1 MTAFLPPVLARILTG
16 LALGLACAGA
26 PAKAGA
32 QPALPSFHFVALG
45 DLPYGAP
52 AQSYPSYRQLIDRI
66 NLHRPAFSIH
76 VGDIK
81 SGSTP
86 CSDEEFA
93 RQLEHFQRFTGAV
106 VYTPGDNEWT
116 DCHRRSNGSYEP
128 TERLAKLRQMFFRT
142 GQSLGKNPITLT
154 NQAQEQPAF
163 SDYVENQRW
172 IHNDVLF
179 VTVHIVGSNNNF
191 EARDSR
197 ATQEFFERDAANIAW
212 IRAAFEEAKQ
222 KNYKALVFA
231 FQADVLI
238 SRSMWEDFP
247 AWSGFRNSV
256 GDTLLPLAHEWG
268 KPVLLIH
275 GDGHQYHF
283 DQPFKL
289 KKKTISNLTR
299 LEVPGASDVRAVRV
313 TVDPSAEAMFAVEVI
328 RP

>member
-1 MTAFLPPVLARILTG
+1 V
-16 LALGLACAGA
+16 
-26 PAKAGA
+26 
-32 QPALPSFHFVALG
+32 
-45 DLPYGAP
+45 
-52 AQSYPSYRQLIDRI
+52 
-66 NLHRPAFSIH
+66 H
-76 VGDIK
+76 VGDFK
-81 SGSTP
+81 SGSTV
-86 CSDEEFA
+86 CSDQEFNE
-93 RQLEHFQRFTGAV
+93 QVKHFSMFEQGV

-142 GQSLGKNPITLT
+142 GQSLGKHPITLT

-179 VTVHIVGSNNNF
+179 VTLHIVGSNNNF
-191 EARDSR
+191 EARDPR

-212 IRAAFEEAKQ
+212 IRAAFDEAKQ
-222 KNYKALVFA
+222 KNCKGLVFA

-256 GDTLLPLAHEWG
+256 GDTLLPLAYNWG

-283 DQPFKL
+283 DQPFKFN
-289 KKKTISNLTR
+289 KQKISNLTR

-313 TVDPSAEAMFAVEVI
+313 TVHPTAERMFTAEIVK
-328 RP
+328 P

>member
-1 MTAFLPPVLARILTG
+1 MSVFLRICLAAFCLCSTTSACLA
-16 LALGLACAGA
+16 
-26 PAKAGA
+26 
-32 QPALPSFHFVALG
+32 QQFSFVALG
-45 DLPYGAP
+45 DHPYGIAEK
-52 AQSYPSYRQLIDRI
+52 SYPPYRALIAAI
-66 NLHRPAFSIH
+66 NLEKPSFSVH
-76 VGDIK
+76 VGDFK
-81 SGSTP
+81 SGSTV
-86 CSDEEFA
+86 CSDQEFNE
-93 RQLEHFQRFTGAV
+93 QVKHFSMFDQGV

-116 DCHRRSNGSYEP
+116 DCHRRSNGGYEP

-142 GQSLGKNPITLT
+142 GQSLGKHPIALT

-163 SDYVENQRW
+163 SDYIENQRW

-179 VTVHIVGSNNNF
+179 VTVHIIGSNNNF
-191 EARDSR
+191 EVRDPR

-212 IRAAFEEAKQ
+212 IRAAFEEAKH

-256 GDTLLPLAHEWG
+256 GDTLLPLAHDWG

-289 KKKTISNLTR
+289 KKKTISNLSR

-313 TVDPSAEAMFAVEVI
+313 TVNPSAEAMFAVEVI

>member
-1 MTAFLPPVLARILTG
+1 MSVLLRICLVAFCLCSPTSACLA
-16 LALGLACAGA
+16 
-26 PAKAGA
+26 
-32 QPALPSFHFVALG
+32 QQFSFVALG
-45 DLPYGAP
+45 DHPYGIAEK
-52 AQSYPSYRQLIDRI
+52 SYPPYRALIAAI
-66 NLHRPAFSIH
+66 NREKPSFSVH
-76 VGDIK
+76 VGDFK
-81 SGSTP
+81 SGSTV
-86 CSDEEFA
+86 CSDQEFNE
-93 RQLEHFQRFTGAV
+93 QVKHFSMFEQGV

-128 TERLAKLRQMFFRT
+128 TERLTKLRQMFFRT
-142 GQSLGKNPITLT
+142 GQSLGRHPIALT
-154 NQAQEQPAF
+154 NQAKEQPAF
-163 SDYVENQRW
+163 SEYVENQRW
-172 IHNDVLF
+172 VHNEVLF

-191 EARDSR
+191 EVRDPR

-212 IRAAFEEAKQ
+212 IRAAFDEAKQ
-222 KNYKALVFA
+222 KNYKGLVFA

-256 GDTLLPLAHEWG
+256 GDTLLPLAHDWS

-289 KKKTISNLTR
+289 KKKTISNLSR

-313 TVDPSAEAMFAVEVI
+313 TVDPLAERMFTVEVVK
-328 RP
+328 P

>member
-1 MTAFLPPVLARILTG
+1 V
-16 LALGLACAGA
+16 
-26 PAKAGA
+26 
-32 QPALPSFHFVALG
+32 
-45 DLPYGAP
+45 
-52 AQSYPSYRQLIDRI
+52 
-66 NLHRPAFSIH
+66 
-76 VGDIK
+76 
-81 SGSTP
+81 
-86 CSDEEFA
+86 
-93 RQLEHFQRFTGAV
+93 
-106 VYTPGDNEWT
+106 
-116 DCHRRSNGSYEP
+116 
-128 TERLAKLRQMFFRT
+128 
-142 GQSLGKNPITLT
+142 TL
-154 NQAQEQPAF
+154 
-163 SDYVENQRW
+163 
-172 IHNDVLF
+172 
-179 VTVHIVGSNNNF
+179 HIVGSNNNF
-191 EARDSR
+191 EARDPR

-289 KKKTISNLTR
+289 NKKTISNLTR